1 MTGKEYGNI
10 LHYISHK
17 CPGRG
22 WEIYGTFNSRKEAE
36 KAIDD
41 IEEFKGTD
49 IEADT
54 LNKNSRVVS
63 KTSAMRDYHIDPE
76 FDYYCL

>member
-1 MTGKEYGNI
+1 MATF
-10 LHYISHK
+10 YIISTTNSLVE
-17 CPGRG
+17 G
-22 WEIYGTFNSRKEAE
+22 WKIYGTFSSRKEAE

-63 KTSAMRDYHIDPE
+63 KTSAKRDYHIDPE
-76 FDYYCL
+76 FDYYDL